1 MCYITNKPLMIKISL
16 TENAVAELNLAKK
29 NPAIPEKRII
39 AVLLNDTGMAAK
51 EIGKIVG
58 YNGATTRKHLQAY
71 IRDGLQGLVMGK
83 SPGRLSKVNKYLI
96 PFLEKCLVK
105 SPTEYGWDKSTWDS
119 TIIIKSFEKEHDESI
134 SHDSVSRA
142 MKKMDY
148 SYKRPQKSPSVKA
161 PSKEEK
167 VIRIKEIME
176 EIKADIGEDDCEIF
190 CSDESHFTN
199 EPYLTRG
206 YFKKGRESID
216 SDTGKTRNPKSFWI
230 IEYAQRRFLLE
241 EYGQR

>member
-1 MCYITNKPLMIKISL
+1 MIKISL
-16 TENAVAELNLAKK
+16 TENAVIELNLAKK

-39 AVLLNDTGMAAK
+39 AVLLSNTGMSAK
-51 EIGKIVG
+51 DIGQVVG

-71 IRDGLQGLVMGK
+71 VKRGVQGLVTGK
-83 SPGRLSKVNKYLI
+83 STGRRSKINELLI
-96 PFLEKCLVK
+96 PFLKRCLAK

-119 TIIIKSFEKEHDESI
+119 TIIIKSFEKEHEEFI

-142 MKKMDY
+142 MKKLNY
-148 SYKRPQKSPSVKA
+148 SYKRPQKSPSVNA

-167 VIRIKEIME
+167 KERIEVIINQ
-176 EIKADIGEDDCEIF
+176 IKADIGNDECEIF

-206 YFKKGRESID
+206 YFKKGREGTD
-216 SDTGKTRNPKSFWI
+216 SNAGETRNPKSFWI
-230 IEYAQRRFLLE
+230 VEYAQRRFFLE